1 MRFFTG
7 RYDRSIDDKNRIQ
20 LPSQLR
26 AAIEPDRDGPG
37 LYVILGQHRGTLSIF
52 TERGFEEL
60 ASRMETEFESGDEA
74 LRFELQFYSLASR
87 VDVDKQ
93 GRFVLP
99 DQLVKKAGLKE
110 EVCLVGQKNRI
121 DVWNRADLDRGL
133 GIDWESQEWP
143 NWHGYLRRRPSHNGG
158 QAGG

>member
-7 RYDRSIDDKNRIQ
+7 RYDRTIDEKNRIQ

-26 AAIEPDRDGPG
+26 NAIDLERDGTG
-37 LYVILGQHRGTLSIF
+37 LYVTLGEHDGTLSIL

-60 ASRMETEFESGDEA
+60 ASRIETEFDSDDEA

-110 EVCLVGQKNRI
+110 EVCLVGQKYRI
-121 DVWNRADLDRGL
+121 DVWNRADLDGAVGL
-133 GIDWESQEWP
+133 EAEEWP
-143 NWHGYLRRRPSHNGG
+143 KWHKYLRRRPGPKHE
-158 QAGG
+158 